1 MAVEE
6 HQRSRRPRDRRT
18 QIAAKASE
26 LFAARGYHSVRMDE
40 IAEASGITARAI
52 YRHFHNKQALL
63 SHVSLG
69 EQQRLLEVVEKLGR
83 HVPDDL
89 DLEASLE
96 TLVDTILD
104 SPRLSLL
111 WQREARHL
119 STEDYN
125 LLRDRM
131 KWIAS
136 EYGRLLVRPARPDL
150 DDGAVELRSW
160 AVASIL
166 ASPSYFDQ
174 TLSRAKLVRELSD
187 AAHRAILSGTIGDD
201 ARATAPRTH
210 RTPGAR
216 REQLIA
222 AAARAFRRNGYAGVS
237 IDDIGGD
244 VGVVGPALYRYF
256 DNKADVL
263 VTAVSRFDEW
273 RALEALRA
281 LEQEPQPERV
291 IVPLIGGYV
300 HLAAESPDLVSVCLT
315 ERLFLPVQLQDRFD
329 RVQSEHVA
337 EWQRWLVAARPEL
350 DSQRAT
356 VLVKVTKSVIDDCVR
371 NARLQRSP
379 SFVSELT
386 AVALATLGVGDVA
399 RTDAAPRR

>member
-6 HQRSRRPRDRRT
+6 HQRPRRPRDRRT
-18 QIAAKASE
+18 QIAAEASE

-52 YRHFHNKQALL
+52 YRHFDNKQALL
-63 SHVSLG
+63 SHVVLG
-69 EQQRLLEVVEKLGR
+69 EQSRLIDVVEELGKS
-83 HVPDDL
+83 VPDELDL
-89 DLEASLE
+89 DKSLA
-96 TLVDTILD
+96 TLVETALD
-104 SPRLSLL
+104 SPQLSLL

-119 STEDYN
+119 TPEDFQ

-136 EYGRLLVRPARPDL
+136 EYKRLLVRPGQPGLD
-150 DDGAVELRSW
+150 DDGAELRTW

-166 ASPSYFDQ
+166 ASPSYFDR
-174 TLSRAKLVRELSD
+174 TLSRSKLAGELSD
-187 AAHRAILSGTIGDD
+187 AAHRAIFSRPTGG
-201 ARATAPRTH
+201 AAPAAAEKTP

-216 REQLIA
+216 RDQLIA

-237 IDDIGGD
+237 IDEIGSE

-256 DNKADVL
+256 ENKADVL
-263 VTAVSRFDEW
+263 AAAVNRFDEW

-281 LEQEPQPERV
+281 LEQEPRSERV
-291 IVPLIGGYV
+291 IVGLIGGYV
-300 HLAAESPDLVSVCLT
+300 RLGAESPDLLSVGLT
-315 ERLFLPVQLQDRFD
+315 ERLFLPAKLQDRFD
-329 RVQSEHVA
+329 RVQSENVA

-350 DSQRAT
+350 DAQRAA

-379 SFVSELT
+379 SLVSELT
-386 AVALATLGVGDVA
+386 AVALATLGVL
-399 RTDAAPRR
+399 DA